1 MRHATRVA
9 AAVLVSLVLGACQRA
24 APPPG
29 NSGPPVT
36 YSQAQLNRPLPEPLP
51 RVVARV
57 HGQEIGLRNLAL
69 LVVESI
75 ELGKVPPERRN
86 ALYREGLDKLI
97 QREGLFQEAQ
107 ARGVSADPLQVQR
120 SYDQLRGHYPDDAA
134 WQAFLKSR

>member
-36 YSQAQLNRPLPEPLP
+36 YSQAQLNRPLPAPLP
-51 RVVARV
+51 RAARV
-57 HGQEIGLRNLAL
+57 NGQEIRLPNLAL

-75 ELGKVPPERRN
+75 ELGKVPPERRT

-97 QREGLFQEAQ
+97 QREVLF
-107 ARGVSADPLQVQR
+107 
-120 SYDQLRGHYPDDAA
+120 
-134 WQAFLKSR
+134 